1 MPELDAGAL
10 IGIDFGTRKVGLAVG
25 HRLTG
30 SARPLEPVHSSGNE
44 ALLRGLKAVI
54 EKWRPSRIIVG
65 LPLAGDGSDSR
76 MSRRVREFAGRLAE
90 QHPDTVIE
98 LHDERLTSHAA
109 AGAFAERRHSGQA
122 RKRDAARLDSLAAAL
137 ILESWM
143 AEHE

>member
-30 SARPLEPVHSSGNE
+30 SARPLKPIQSSGNE
-44 ALLRGLKAVI
+44 GLLRELKAVI
-54 EKWRPSRIIVG
+54 EKWRPSRIVVG
-65 LPLAGDGSDSR
+65 LPLVSDGSDSH

-90 QHPDTVIE
+90 QHPAAVVE

-109 AGAFAERRHSGQA
+109 AGAFAERRRGGQA
-122 RKRDAARLDSLAAAL
+122 RKRDAALLDSLAAAL